1 MSSFLYFM
9 HVPRDAEQ
17 VRNADG
23 YFEEMSNVETFELTQ
38 EEFDYL
44 DFTNRMF
51 KAFDKEFNLIIM
63 ECEEDTIEAEDINK
77 ALEIAIKYSQKASTE
92 MELSAVNKVITA
104 LKFAK
109 ERGTILEF
117 DNPPNPKDD

>member
-1 MSSFLYFM
+1 MSGFVYLM

-23 YFEEMSNVETFELTQ
+23 YAEEMSNVETFELTQ

-63 ECEEDTIEAEDINK
+63 ECEEDTIEAEDIDK
-77 ALEIAIKYSQKASTE
+77 ALDIALEYAKKASSA
-92 MELSAVNKVITA
+92 MELSAVNKVLAA
-104 LKFAK
+104 LRFAK
-109 ERGTILEF
+109 ERGTFLEF
-117 DNPPNPKDD
+117 DNPPNPKG

>member
-9 HVPRDAEQ
+9 YVPRNAEQ
-17 VRNADG
+17 VWNADG
-23 YFEEMSNVETFELTQ
+23 YFEEMSNVETFEWSQ

-51 KAFDKEFNLIIM
+51 KVFDQEFNLTIM

-92 MELSAVNKVITA
+92 IELSAVNKVITT

-109 ERGTILEF
+109 DRGTFL
-117 DNPPNPKDD
+117 